1 MNKVALVTGSAKGI
15 GREICI
21 QLAKNGYDIIAHYNK
36 SENKANELKNEILK
50 IGTNC
55 ITIKADL
62 TNKTDIDNMFLFI
75 SQTYKKIDVLINNA
89 GISLEKMLID
99 CSYEDIC
106 NVISTN
112 LTSMIYVTKLTVNNM
127 LKYNEGK
134 IVNISSIWGEC
145 GASCES
151 IYSASKGGMIAFT
164 KAMAKELAYQNIT
177 VNCICPGAIETD
189 MMKNFSE
196 EDRKAIIEEIPLQK
210 IGTPKDVADA
220 VLYLINSNYITGAT
234 ISVNGG
240 LLI

>member
-1 MNKVALVTGSAKGI
+1 M
-15 GREICI
+15 
-21 QLAKNGYDIIAHYNK
+21 
-36 SENKANELKNEILK
+36 
-50 IGTNC
+50 
-55 ITIKADL
+55 
-62 TNKTDIDNMFLFI
+62 TDVDNMFSI
-75 SQTYKKIDVLINNA
+75 IAQTYKKIDILVNNA

-99 CSYEDIC
+99 CSYEEIQ

-112 LTSMIYVTKLTVNNM
+112 LSSMIYVTKLAVNNM

-134 IVNISSIWGEC
+134 IINISSVWGEC

-151 IYSASKGGMIAFT
+151 VYSASKGGMIAFT
-164 KAMAKELAYQNIT
+164 KAMAKELSYQNIT

-196 EDRKAIIEEIPLQK
+196 EDRKAIMEEIPLQK

-220 VLYLINSNYITGAT
+220 VLFLINSNYITGAT
-234 ISVNGG
+234 IDVNGG

>member
-36 SENKANELKNEILK
+36 SEIKANELKNEILK

-62 TNKTDIDNMFLFI
+62 TNKTDIDNMFLLI

-112 LTSMIYVTKLTVNNM
+112 LSSMIYITKLAVNNM

>member
-15 GREICI
+15 GREICL

-36 SENKANELKNEILK
+36 SENKANELKEEILK

-62 TNKTDIDNMFLFI
+62 TIMTDVDNMFSLI
-75 SQTYKKIDVLINNA
+75 AQTYKKIDILVNNA

-99 CSYEDIC
+99 CSYEEIQ

-112 LTSMIYVTKLTVNNM
+112 LSSMIYVTKLAVNNM

-134 IVNISSIWGEC
+134 IINISSVWGEC

-151 IYSASKGGMIAFT
+151 VYSASKGGMIAFT
-164 KAMAKELAYQNIT
+164 KAMAKELSYQNIT

-196 EDRKAIIEEIPLQK
+196 EDRKAIMEEIPLQK

-220 VLYLINSNYITGAT
+220 VLFLINSNYITGAT
-234 ISVNGG
+234 IDVNGG